1 MSVSNGKTERNKEI
15 FAPNPAV
22 HFGLAAITTAAQQP
36 KPPTFMFPGVELLED
51 PLVLS
56 LINLQQ
62 SGQLLHHRVWN

>member
-1 MSVSNGKTERNKEI
+1 MSVGSGKTERNKEI

-22 HFGLAAITTAAQQP
+22 HFGLAAIITAAQQP
-36 KPPTFMFPGVELLED
+36 KPPTFMFPRVELFENTF
-51 PLVLS
+51 VLS